1 MGTDSGRNIDEIFDA
16 MDQNNDEQISVDEV
30 VAYYK
35 NLPKTRESVAYFANV
50 MANKDFSNKGKFDL
64 HFLFKT
70 LMELWHKFGLW
81 QSFSSIMCLLT
92 HSAIC

>member
-16 MDQNNDEQISVDEV
+16 MDQDNDEQISVDEV

-35 NLPKTRESVAYFANV
+35 NLPKTRESVAYFANI

-64 HFLFKT
+64 HFYLR
-70 LMELWHKFGLW
+70 H
-81 QSFSSIMCLLT
+81 
-92 HSAIC
+92 